1 MPDMRAGRPNS
12 GVAGRTGLALFLALL
27 FPLAVQG
34 TAQGAEPLKDW
45 PCKDPLVA
53 PITADM
59 VWPDRHPEVLAAL
72 PPDRA
77 WEADARVHDLVE
89 FIASPENAPGAG
101 QEAIA
106 RFAKGI
112 DGDRQAQLALVLSG
126 AVDLTNR
133 LRGIMADGVGVNVVR
148 SKILAEEVNANTA
161 AMTNVSSDG
170 SNGNGP
176 AVTAADVRQARFW
189 NLRRLDKTED
199 DAAMICRK
207 LAYSERK
214 LRALA
219 QAVSDAMD

>member
-1 MPDMRAGRPNS
+1 MPDMRAGRSNS
-12 GVAGRTGLALFLALL
+12 GAAGMMGLALFLALL
-27 FPLAVQG
+27 FPMAVQG

-77 WEADARVHDLVE
+77 WESDARIHDVVE
-89 FIASPENAPGAG
+89 FIANPENSPGVG
-101 QEAIA
+101 REAIA

-112 DGDRQAQLALVLSG
+112 DGDRRAELALVLSG

-133 LRGIMADGVGVNVVR
+133 LRGIMVDGIGVNVVR

-161 AMTNVSSDG
+161 AMTNISS
-170 SNGNGP
+170 NTGNG
-176 AVTAADVRQARFW
+176 TAATEADVRQARFW

-219 QAVSDAMD
+219 QAVSEAMD